1 MATQEADCVM
11 SDKSQRCSKD
21 ELLAYSADIERELA
35 RFPGPTLEDGKPMP
49 RPSPWELPERVRAD
63 VESLREI
70 VDQALEGEQ
79 PSGDEVTVPLKLTTG
94 LLTRL
99 HNIPVVT
106 NPCVELY
113 EDEGGRSPRQDFHGV
128 MLETTSGAGRRQYQ
142 VLPTTCSF
150 GKGDVLIPRYNNGN
164 MCGASWF
171 KRPETGTIEL
181 AFPGSAE
188 FTGHPPGRPDL

>member
-1 MATQEADCVM
+1 MC
-11 SDKSQRCSKD
+11 DKSQRCSKN

-35 RFPGPTLEDGKPMP
+35 RFPGPTLEDGRPMP
-49 RPSPWELPERVRAD
+49 QPSPQDLPKRVRAD
-63 VESLREI
+63 VDSLRQI
-70 VDQALEGEQ
+70 VDQALKGDRPSDGELA
-79 PSGDEVTVPLKLTTG
+79 VPLKLTTG

-99 HNIPVVT
+99 REVPVVT

-113 EDEGGRSPRQDFHGV
+113 EDEGGGSLRQDFHGV
-128 MLETTSGAGRRQYQ
+128 MIETTSDAGRRQYH

-150 GKGDVLIPRYNNGN
+150 DKGDVLIPRYNNGN

-171 KRPETGTIEL
+171 KRPDTSTIEL

-188 FTGHPPGRPDL
+188 FTGHPPGRSDL